1 MTYVGWNCGCI
12 ENATVDTDAYITIV
26 SQKVYDSMQPKP
38 HIFKSNIR
46 LAGEGTVMRVQFL
59 VKV

>member
-1 MTYVGWNCGCI
+1 MLVGFAGM
-12 ENATVDTDAYITIV
+12 EVNATVDTAADITIV
-26 SQKVYDSMQPKP
+26 SQNVYDSMQPKP
-38 HIFKSNIR
+38 YIVEKSNIR